1 MIKKDLVII
10 GGGSAGMA
18 AALQAYKEGITS
30 ILIIEKEET
39 LGGILNQCIHTGF
52 GLIEYNEE
60 LTGPEFLTRLE
71 DKVKENKIEYKLNS
85 TVTDISKDKVVTYFN
100 KEEGLK
106 EVHAKAII
114 YACGCYERNAGQIEL
129 GGRRISGIVTA
140 GSAQKY
146 LNIYGYLVG
155 KRIVILGSGDIG
167 LIMAR
172 RFTLEGA
179 KVICVAEL
187 SPYCNGLNRNVVQC
201 LNDFDIPLYLSTTV
215 KEVKGK
221 DHVEGVTLVSVDSSG
236 NYIDGTEKEIT
247 CDTLCLSVGL
257 LPYLGP
263 LNNLSLETDK
273 GGRIS
278 TNQYK
283 ESSLSGLF
291 ICGNALH
298 VHDIVDYVVQEA
310 REAAHGAKLYLDK
323 KLEKES
329 KSKVNY
335 DQNISYIVPESISSP
350 IRDDFTLKFRVRE
363 NFKDASIFLYNNDTL
378 ISKTYYT
385 ALVPSQMVM
394 INVRKDK
401 LTEPVNLSVK
411 IEVKK

>member
-10 GGGSAGMA
+10 GGGSAGMG
-18 AALQAYKEGITS
+18 AALEARKAGITS
-30 ILIIEKEET
+30 ILIIEKEDT

-85 TVTDISKDKVVTYFN
+85 AVTDISKDKVVTYFN

-129 GGRRISGIVTA
+129 GGRRISGIITA

-155 KRIVILGSGDIG
+155 KKIVILGSGDIG

-236 NYIDGTEKEIT
+236 NYIEGTEKEIT

-283 ESSLSGLF
+283 ESSLCGLF

-298 VHDIVDYVVQEA
+298 VHDIVDYVVEEA
-310 REAAHGAKLYLDK
+310 REAARGVKLYLEK
-323 KLEKES
+323 KLEKET

-335 DQNISYIVPESISSP
+335 DKNISYVVPQYISSP
-350 IRDDFTLKFRVRE
+350 VIDDFTLKFRVKE
-363 NFKDASIFLYNNDTL
+363 NFKDASIYLYNNDTL

-394 INVRKDK
+394 INVKKDK
-401 LTEPVNLSVK
+401 LSEPINLSLK

>member
-10 GGGSAGMA
+10 GGGSAGMG
-18 AALQAYKEGITS
+18 AALQANKLGIKS
-30 ILIIEKEET
+30 ILIIEKEDT

-52 GLIEYNEE
+52 GLIEYKEE

-71 DKVKENKIEYKLNS
+71 DKVKEEGIEYKLSS
-85 TVTDISKDKVVTYFN
+85 TVLSVSKDKVVTYSN
-100 KEEGLK
+100 SKEGVR

-114 YACGCYERNAGQIEL
+114 YAGGCYERNAGEIEL
-129 GGRRISGIVTA
+129 GGKRISGIITA
-140 GSAQKY
+140 GQAQKY

-155 KRIVILGSGDIG
+155 KKIVILGSGDIG

-221 DHVEGVTLVSVDSSG
+221 DHVESVTLVSVDSKG
-236 NYIDGTEKEIT
+236 TPIEGTEREIE

-257 LPYLGP
+257 VPYLGP
-263 LNNLSLETDK
+263 LNNLDLVKDK
-273 GGRIS
+273 AGRIAV
-278 TNQYK
+278 NQYK
-283 ESSLSGLF
+283 ESSLPGLF

-298 VHDIVDYVVQEA
+298 VHDIVDYVVEEA
-310 REAAHGAKLYLDK
+310 REAAKGAKAYLDNELSSQTETK
-323 KLEKES
+323 ITYGS
-329 KSKVNY
+329 NINY
-335 DQNISYIVPESISSP
+335 VVPQSVATP
-350 IRDDFTLKFRVRE
+350 ILTDFTLKFRVRS
-363 NFKDASIFLYNNDTL
+363 NLKDVSVYIYNNDTL
-378 ISKTYYT
+378 ISKTNYT
-385 ALVPSQMVM
+385 ALIPSQMVM
-394 INVRKDK
+394 INLKKDK
-401 LTEPVNLSVK
+401 LEEPINLSIKVEERK
-411 IEVKK
+411 